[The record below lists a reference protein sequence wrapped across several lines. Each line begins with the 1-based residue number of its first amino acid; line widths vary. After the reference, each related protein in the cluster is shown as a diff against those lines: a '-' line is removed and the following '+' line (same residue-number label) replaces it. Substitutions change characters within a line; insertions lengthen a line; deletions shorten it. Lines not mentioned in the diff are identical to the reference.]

1 MKIPDKL
8 RLMEA
13 IRQRN
18 ENRIREWKKANTNTK

>member
-13 IRQRN
+13 IKQRN
-18 ENRIREWKKANTNTK
+18 ENRIREWKNASTNKK